1 MYQLMVASK
10 SDLEIVFQLIEQR
23 IELMNRVGIKQWN
36 ETNYCEVYPKTYY
49 ERLMRQ
55 GRLYVLKSNQT
66 HRVIGAVACF
76 DQDERWC
83 DTKEVS
89 AYYLH
94 HLVTDY
100 REKGVGHILLKEI
113 EGVARKHKKH
123 CLRLDCA
130 MDNERLNQYYEEQG
144 FLWCGQCEE
153 GLYRGN
159 LREKTLG

>member
-23 IELMNRVGIKQWN
+23 IEWMNRVGIKQWN

-100 REKGVGHILLKEI
+100 REKGVGHILLK
-113 EGVARKHKKH
+113 
-123 CLRLDCA
+123 
-130 MDNERLNQYYEEQG
+130 
-144 FLWCGQCEE
+144 
-153 GLYRGN
+153 
-159 LREKTLG
+159 